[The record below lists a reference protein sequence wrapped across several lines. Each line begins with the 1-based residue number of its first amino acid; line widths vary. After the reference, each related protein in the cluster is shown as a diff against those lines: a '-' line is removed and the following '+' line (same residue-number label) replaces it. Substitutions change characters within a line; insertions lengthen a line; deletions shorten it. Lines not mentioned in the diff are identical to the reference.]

1 MITVKIKTVH
11 GNIEVFETKSYI
23 VCKRKDLHPDILT
36 VDVYA
41 GSRRVCH
48 MRRRLQWI
56 YRKFLYRPVVE
67 EIKPEEEVKEEN

>member
-1 MITVKIKTVH
+1 MVTVKVKTVH
-11 GNIEVFETKSYI
+11 NTVEVFNTESYVI
-23 VCKRKDLHPDILT
+23 GKKKDMHPDLLT

-56 YRKFLYRPVVE
+56 YKKFLYRPAVE
-67 EIKPEEEVKEEN
+67 EIKREGEEGAYE